1 MRLPGFGRT
10 LPMSSKVLFWVGAAL
25 ALGSFL
31 AVRGEVARA
40 EQAQRAVG
48 PRVDAVIAA
57 RDLAAGAVIGPA
69 DVRLAE
75 VPPVYLPPGAV
86 SSTAAA
92 VGQVTGG
99 GGLAGQG
106 LGDAPLGGGR
116 YAAAV
121 EARNRAVT

>member
-1 MRLPGFGRT
+1 MRLPGFRRT

-31 AVRGEVARA
+31 TVRGEVARA

-48 PRVDAVIAA
+48 PRVDAVVAA

-69 DVRLAE
+69 DVRLAQ
-75 VPPVYLPPGAV
+75 VPPVYLPPEAV

-99 GGLAGQG
+99 GGVARGG
-106 LGDAPLGGGR
+106 VVRGGLGGGR
-116 YAAAV
+116 YGG
-121 EARNRAVT
+121 ARRP